1 MAEAVK
7 LRQDCGIA
15 SPQTVGILSTSYLGT
30 DIQHAMT
37 SHSEHP
43 QANSRSEAIETDL
56 YNALTDS
63 PDITLV
69 KNGIEILGVEVAE
82 SPHGKISY
90 PWNPADSDAFFNQ
103 LPQLTDNLDGSD
115 LQIRA
120 ADFFT
125 TLDQLWDR
133 SLQTL
138 LVRKFATVPQS
149 ILASIAQQAGSLAKT
164 AASQADQLI
173 QCVQQS
179 LPQWD
184 LDDLQVMARPMAYA
198 MRGQDPK
205 GEAIAKDWASLSEVD
220 RAKLLLE
227 IAQYAINQVP
237 VSDR

>member
-1 MAEAVK
+1 M
-7 LRQDCGIA
+7 
-15 SPQTVGILSTSYLGT
+15 SPQTVAILSTIYLGT
-30 DIQHAMT
+30 DIQYAMT
-37 SHSEHP
+37 SQSDHTKAQSAE
-43 QANSRSEAIETDL
+43 IETDL
-56 YNALTDS
+56 YNALTHS

-69 KNGIEILGVEVAE
+69 KNGIEIVGIEVAE
-82 SPHGKISY
+82 SPHSKISY

-103 LPQLTDNLDGSD
+103 LPSLTDELSEPE
-115 LQIRA
+115 LQTRA
-120 ADFFT
+120 AGFFN
-125 TLDQLWDR
+125 TLDHLWDR

-149 ILASIAQQAGSLAKT
+149 ILASIAQQAESLAKT
-164 AASQADQLI
+164 AANQADLLI

-205 GEAIAKDWASLSEVD
+205 SEAVAKDWASLSEVD

-227 IAQYAINQVP
+227 IAQYAINQAP
-237 VSDR
+237 ASDR